1 MASKDLDVRVKLG
14 VESKEYREALRRAN
28 AEAKEFKKQQKA
40 AAQGAGE
47 GFNGVIAIAKKLAP
61 SITAGA
67 AAFSVAKKAMEE
79 NQTLTDEW
87 ARIVA
92 SATSTYEGFV
102 GALVSGNFS
111 GFFSNMDQIIEKAR
125 DAADAFDALDT
136 AQIFNNREM
145 ARLGMEQE
153 RHLSVLRNKKATQ
166 EQRDESEA
174 ALREIFA
181 QMDVESSRMSNY
193 RFEAFAKRF
202 ADVMTKGGTVTNWQ
216 DVITRNAM
224 GDYELTSDSR
234 YQMYFGTLS
243 DYEAAVARRDEMQ
256 KAMQDMRL
264 ELIGAGYSTEAAKQM
279 TAKKFPEFEELN
291 NAVQVSDEKIRELF
305 ALLTGA
311 YNDRAQ
317 YYRNVGRANRYLN
330 GGNGTIG
337 LEADKQEVVLVGS
350 IDALKKEIQQLT
362 KQMQATA
369 DADERKLLFDEREK
383 KKSEL
388 NKIQGELKAGPIQT
402 LSPLLPQLTSA
413 APAMSGANS
422 YFRVAEIQN
431 AEEALTQSIAD
442 IAAGLAEANT
452 PIKDFTLAIADG
464 LRRIQNASSR
474 GTNYTTY
481 ATGGI
486 VGGVSYKGDSITAQV
501 SSGEMILNRQQQR
514 NLFNSLQ
521 GSDSAPHASVVRIQG
536 EDIYIA
542 LNNYQRRIGKR

>member
-47 GFNGVIAIAKKLAP
+47 GFNGVIAIAKKMAP
-61 SITAGA
+61 AVSAGA
-67 AAFSVAKKAMEE
+67 AALSIAKKAMQE
-79 NQTLTDEW
+79 NQSITDEW
-87 ARIVA
+87 ARITA

-102 GALVSGNFS
+102 NALVSGNLS
-111 GFFSNMDQIIEKAR
+111 SFFNNMDQIISKAR
-125 DAADAFDALDT
+125 QAADAIDALET
-136 AQIFNNREM
+136 AQLFNSREM

-153 RHLSVLRNKKATQ
+153 KHLSILRNKSITK
-166 EQRDESEA
+166 EQRAESEA

-181 QMDVESSRMSNY
+181 QMDEESRSMSNY

-202 ADVMTKGGTVTNWQ
+202 ADVMATQGTAVNWQ
-216 DVITRNAM
+216 DIIRRNEA
-224 GDYELTSDSR
+224 GDYELTSDSK
-234 YQMYFGTLS
+234 YQTYFDTLS
-243 DYEAAVARRDEMQ
+243 NYEAAAARYNQMKEEREARRS
-256 KAMQDMRL
+256 
-264 ELIGAGYSTEAAKQM
+264 ELAKQGM
-279 TAKKFPEFEELN
+279 GVLRISETLAKEFPEFKQLE
-291 NAVQVSDEKIRELF
+291 AAIQVSDEKIREMFNQLI
-305 ALLTGA
+305 AA

-330 GGNGTIG
+330 GTIG
-337 LEADKQEVVLVGS
+337 LNTDEREVALEGS
-350 IDALKKEIQQLT
+350 IDALNKEIQQLT

-388 NKIQGELKAGPIQT
+388 DKIQGELKAGPIQT

-422 YFRVAEIQN
+422 YFRVVEIQN

-521 GSDSAPHASVVRIQG
+521 GSESAPQASVVRIQG